1 MKLRKWQQKALKK
14 WLPNKRGIVKVVT
27 GGGKTFFAIKCI
39 EEFFAENHKGYDVL
53 ILVPSITLL
62 DQWIIELE
70 EKLNEPIDKIGG
82 GFNTG
87 LKNRI
92 CVCTYGSLKNIS
104 EKVERNKTL
113 LICDECHKAGTERL
127 GSLMKTGW
135 QGSLGLSATP
145 ERDFDENF
153 EEIIEPILGKII
165 YEYDYKKAHKD
176 EIIADFELLNV
187 YAPMMKSEDDEH
199 DQITKKISKRIA
211 YLGKFDKS
219 DKTLKV
225 LFFQRARIV
234 NNSYNRVPTALKIIQ
249 NSKRNRWIIFSET
262 IEQAEKFKKLLDKH
276 KFRSELYHS
285 KISPITRQFNLFSL
299 KNGLT
304 DILITC
310 KSLDEGFDYPELD
323 SAIILSSSSTSRQ
336 RIQRLGRVLRSSEG
350 KTKAFIA
357 TIYVSDHEYDNLR
370 NEQISFQ
377 ENGIDVKWTKLN
389 FAS

>member
-27 GGGKTFFAIKCI
+27 GGGKTFFAIKCV
-39 EEFFAENHKGYDVL
+39 EEFFAENHKGYNVL

-145 ERDFDENF
+145 ERVNVV
-153 EEIIEPILGKII
+153 
-165 YEYDYKKAHKD
+165 
-176 EIIADFELLNV
+176 LL
-187 YAPMMKSEDDEH
+187 P
-199 DQITKKISKRIA
+199 
-211 YLGKFDKS
+211 
-219 DKTLKV
+219 
-225 LFFQRARIV
+225 
-234 NNSYNRVPTALKIIQ
+234 
-249 NSKRNRWIIFSET
+249 
-262 IEQAEKFKKLLDKH
+262 
-276 KFRSELYHS
+276 
-285 KISPITRQFNLFSL
+285 
-299 KNGLT
+299 
-304 DILITC
+304 
-310 KSLDEGFDYPELD
+310 
-323 SAIILSSSSTSRQ
+323 SASAA
-336 RIQRLGRVLRSSEG
+336 
-350 KTKAFIA
+350 K
-357 TIYVSDHEYDNLR
+357 
-370 NEQISFQ
+370 
-377 ENGIDVKWTKLN
+377 
-389 FAS
+389 